1 MPPLNI
7 FITSVVSLVYQSCS
21 LFSLSSDPTLNHPR
35 RRHSSGNIS
44 TTLEMLPGLEG
55 FQLEAYGRVDKNTLR
70 HPQVHVVMI
79 RRRFIFPSLSLSVSV
94 SVVRPVPLP
103 HQRPGEA
110 QAVVHQRPGAADSR
124 VQEHTQHAGPELPS
138 QQTEQHC
145 GTGPR

>member
-1 MPPLNI
+1 
-7 FITSVVSLVYQSCS
+7 
-21 LFSLSSDPTLNHPR
+21 
-35 RRHSSGNIS
+35 
-44 TTLEMLPGLEG
+44 MLPGLEG

-79 RRRFIFPSLSLSVSV
+79 RRRFISALSLSLSLSVSV
-94 SVVRPVPLP
+94 SVVRPVPVP

-110 QAVVHQRPGAADSR
+110 QAGVHQRPDAADSR
-124 VQEHTQHAGPELPS
+124 VQEHTQHAGPELPT